1 MIKRLFIPGVLLLL
15 AGCASFPESVQLPPD
30 SPTITYEQA
39 AMDIEG
45 NKGQLAQWGG
55 VIASIENLSDKTK
68 LEVVYH
74 PLRNYGRPLLNKESV
89 GRFRVYIDGFLD
101 PMVYQRGRTVTFS
114 GALTALEEGMVGE
127 HKYFY
132 PTLAAKGYHLWED
145 VERIEVSTM
154 PLWPMHL
161 RGGWRYPWYG
171 RWYGDWT
178 LYPQSRTIIRRKR
191 DYYHQYRDTPTP
203 PSDTQRDSQRDKGNS
218 QQKNNGNGGNT
229 KPQDVRPALK
239 TAAAGGKHIP

>member
-1 MIKRLFIPGVLLLL
+1 MIKPLFISGVLLLL

-89 GRFRVYIDGFLD
+89 GRFRVYVDGFLD

-114 GALTALEEGMVGE
+114 GALTALEQGMVGE

-161 RGGWRYPWYG
+161 RGGWRILGMVDGMAIGPCIPKAAPLFVANAIIIISTVIRPHYPA
-171 RWYGDWT
+171 T
-178 LYPQSRTIIRRKR
+178 LSLAGATARVMAATLNRK
-191 DYYHQYRDTPTP
+191 T
-203 PSDTQRDSQRDKGNS
+203 
-218 QQKNNGNGGNT
+218 
-229 KPQDVRPALK
+229 
-239 TAAAGGKHIP
+239 